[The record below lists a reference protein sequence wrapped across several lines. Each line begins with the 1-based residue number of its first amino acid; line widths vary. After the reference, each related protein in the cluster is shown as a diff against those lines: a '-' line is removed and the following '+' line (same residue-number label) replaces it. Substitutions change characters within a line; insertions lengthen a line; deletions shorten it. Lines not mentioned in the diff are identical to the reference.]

1 MTAPA
6 EDSFFIYNNYKM
18 KLYFYGGVN
27 TVTGSNF
34 LLESQSKI
42 LIDCGLVQRERTC
55 SLENFLPFPYKAK
68 DIKAVF
74 ITHAHLDHIGRL
86 PKLLKEGFQGYIYST
101 LPTKELAKEI
111 LIDSQKII
119 EENCRE
125 MNRENLYQKEDIEK
139 LMSRWQTIDYHQ
151 KLNLDD
157 FEIEFYNSGHILG
170 SAFIKINN
178 IVFSGDLGNKGKS
191 LNQDLEDLPPVDYL
205 VLEST
210 YGDRNH
216 ENLENRKEI
225 LEKILERIIY
235 EKRVLII
242 PTFALERAQ
251 EIIFD
256 IQQLIEK
263 KKIPEIKIFLDSPLA
278 LKISKIYEKYHEYLN
293 QESAKE
299 ILTQG
304 IFDQEYLKIVE
315 NKEYERDMFLASN
328 PKIILAGSGMVTGG
342 RILKILKNYLED
354 KNTTILFVGY
364 QAEGSLGRKILDGE
378 KNIFIEGE
386 NLEVKAEILTLFS
399 YSAHRDQEGILEWL
413 RPQRFKLKKIFLTH
427 GDEKA
432 KQELK
437 RKIMDELTIETIIPV
452 ENFFVEV

>member
-1 MTAPA
+1 MR
-6 EDSFFIYNNYKM
+6 
-18 KLYFYGGVN
+18 LYFYGGVN

-34 LLESQSKI
+34 LLESRSKI

-55 SLENFLPFPYKAK
+55 SLENFSPFPYEAK

-125 MNRENLYQKEDIEK
+125 MNKENLYQKEDVEK

-151 KLNLDD
+151 KLSLDD

-263 KKIPEIKIFLDSPLA
+263 KKIPEIKIFLDSPLS

-299 ILTQG
+299 ILAQG
-304 IFDQEYLKIVE
+304 IFNREYLKVVE
-315 NKEYERDMFLASN
+315 NEEDERGMFLSSS

-378 KNIFIEGE
+378 KNVFIEGE

-452 ENFFVEV
+452 ENFFVDL

>member
-1 MTAPA
+1 
-6 EDSFFIYNNYKM
+6 M
-18 KLYFYGGVN
+18 KLYFYGGVQ

-55 SLENFLPFPYKAK
+55 SLENFLPFPYKAE

-111 LIDSQKII
+111 LLDSQKII
-119 EENCRE
+119 GENCRE
-125 MNRENLYQKEDIEK
+125 MNKENLYQKEDVEK
-139 LMSRWQTIDYHQ
+139 LMSRWQIIDYHQ

-157 FEIEFYNSGHILG
+157 FEIEFYNSGHVLG

-178 IVFSGDLGNKGKS
+178 IVFSGDLGNKGKN

-216 ENLENRKEI
+216 QNLKNREEI

-242 PTFALERAQ
+242 PTFALERTQ

-263 KKIPEIKIFLDSPLA
+263 RKIPEIKIFLDSPLA
-278 LKISKIYEKYHEYLN
+278 LRISKIYEKYPEYLN
-293 QESAKE
+293 QESSKE
-299 ILTQG
+299 ILAQG
-304 IFDQEYLKIVE
+304 IFDQEYVKTVE
-315 NKEYERDMFLASN
+315 NEKDEREMFLASN
-328 PKIILAGSGMVTGG
+328 PKIILAGSGMITGG
-342 RILKILKNYLED
+342 KILKILKNYLED
-354 KNTTILFVGY
+354 KKTTILFVGY
-364 QAEGSLGRKILDGE
+364 QTEGSWGKKILDGE
-378 KNIFIEGE
+378 KNVFIEGE

-413 RPQRFKLKKIFLTH
+413 KPQRFKLKKIFLTH

-432 KQELK
+432 KIELR

-452 ENFFVEV
+452 ENFFINL

>member
-1 MTAPA
+1 
-6 EDSFFIYNNYKM
+6 M

-55 SLENFLPFPYKAK
+55 SLENFLPFPYKAE

-125 MNRENLYQKEDIEK
+125 MNKENLYQKEDVET
-139 LMSRWQTIDYHQ
+139 LMARWQTIDYHQ
-151 KLNLDD
+151 KLSLDD

-191 LNQDLEDLPPVDYL
+191 LNQDLEDLPSVDYL

-216 ENLENRKEI
+216 ENLENREEI

-263 KKIPEIKIFLDSPLA
+263 RKIPEVKIFLDSPLA

-293 QESAKE
+293 QKSAKE
-299 ILTQG
+299 ILAQG
-304 IFDQEYLKIVE
+304 IFNQEYLKIVE
-315 NKEYERDMFLASN
+315 NKEDEKDMFLASN

-378 KNIFIEGE
+378 KNVFIEAE

>member
-1 MTAPA
+1 
-6 EDSFFIYNNYKM
+6 M

-34 LLESQSKI
+34 LLESRSKI

-55 SLENFLPFPYKAK
+55 SLENFSPFPYEAK

-125 MNRENLYQKEDIEK
+125 MNKENLYQKEDVEK

-151 KLNLDD
+151 KLSLDD

-191 LNQDLEDLPPVDYL
+191 LNQDLEELPSVDYL

-216 ENLENRKEI
+216 ENLENREEI

-263 KKIPEIKIFLDSPLA
+263 RKIPEVKIFLDSPLA

-299 ILTQG
+299 ILAQG
-304 IFDQEYLKIVE
+304 IFNQEYLKIVE
-315 NKEYERDMFLASN
+315 NKEDERDMFLASN

-378 KNIFIEGE
+378 KNVFIEGE

-413 RPQRFKLKKIFLTH
+413 KPLRFKLKKIFLTH

-437 RKIMDELTIETIIPV
+437 GKIMDELTIETIIPV
-452 ENFFVEV
+452 ENFFVDL

>member
-1 MTAPA
+1 
-6 EDSFFIYNNYKM
+6 M

-55 SLENFLPFPYKAK
+55 SLENFLPFPYKAE

-125 MNRENLYQKEDIEK
+125 MNKENLYQKEDVET
-139 LMSRWQTIDYHQ
+139 LMARWQTIDYHQ
-151 KLNLDD
+151 KLSLDD

-191 LNQDLEDLPPVDYL
+191 LNQDLEDLPSVDYL

-216 ENLENRKEI
+216 ENLENREEI

-263 KKIPEIKIFLDSPLA
+263 RKIPEVKIFLDSPLA

-293 QESAKE
+293 QKSAKE
-299 ILTQG
+299 ILAQG
-304 IFDQEYLKIVE
+304 IFNQEYLKIVE
-315 NKEYERDMFLASN
+315 NKEDEKDMFLASN

-378 KNIFIEGE
+378 KNVFIEGE

>member
-1 MTAPA
+1 
-6 EDSFFIYNNYKM
+6 M
-18 KLYFYGGVN
+18 KLYFYGGAE

-34 LLESQSKI
+34 LLESQSRI
-42 LIDCGLVQRERTC
+42 LIDCGLVQREKTC
-55 SLENFLPFPYKAK
+55 SLENFLPFPYQAK

-111 LIDSQKII
+111 LLDSIKII

-125 MNRENLYQKEDIEK
+125 MNKENLYQKEDIEK
-139 LMSRWQTIDYHQ
+139 LMARWQTIDYHQ
-151 KLNLDD
+151 KFNLDD

-191 LNQDLEDLPPVDYL
+191 LNQDLEELPPVDYL

-216 ENLENRKEI
+216 ENLENREEI

-278 LKISKIYEKYHEYLN
+278 LKISKIYEKYPEYLN

-299 ILTQG
+299 ILAQG
-304 IFDQEYLKIVE
+304 IFDQEYVKVIE
-315 NKEYERDMFLASN
+315 NEKDEREMFLASN
-328 PKIILAGSGMVTGG
+328 PKVILAGSGMVTGG
-342 RILKILKNYLED
+342 KILKILKNYLED
-354 KNTTILFVGY
+354 KKTTILFVGY

-378 KNIFIEGE
+378 KNVFIEGE
-386 NLEVKAEILTLFS
+386 NFEVKAEILTLFS

-413 RPQRFKLKKIFLTH
+413 KPQRFKLKKIFLTH

-452 ENFFVEV
+452 ENFFVDL

>member
-1 MTAPA
+1 
-6 EDSFFIYNNYKM
+6 M
-18 KLYFYGGVN
+18 KLYFYGGVQ

-55 SLENFLPFPYKAK
+55 SLENFLPFPYKAE

-111 LIDSQKII
+111 LIDAQKII

-125 MNRENLYQKEDIEK
+125 MNKENLYQKEDVEK
-139 LMSRWQTIDYHQ
+139 LMLRWQTIDYHQ
-151 KLNLDD
+151 QLNLDD

-191 LNQDLEDLPPVDYL
+191 LNQDLENLPPVNYL
-205 VLEST
+205 ILEST

-216 ENLENRKEI
+216 QNLKNREEI

-242 PTFALERAQ
+242 PTFALERTQ

-263 KKIPEIKIFLDSPLA
+263 RKIPEIKIFLDSPLA
-278 LKISKIYEKYHEYLN
+278 LRISKIYEKYPEYLN
-293 QESAKE
+293 QESSKE
-299 ILTQG
+299 ILAQG
-304 IFDQEYLKIVE
+304 IFDQEYVKTVE
-315 NKEYERDMFLASN
+315 NEKDEREMFLASN

-342 RILKILKNYLED
+342 KISKILKNYLED
-354 KNTTILFVGY
+354 KKTTILFVGY

-378 KNIFIEGE
+378 KNVFIEGE

-399 YSAHRDQEGILEWL
+399 YSAHRDQEGTLEWL
-413 RPQRFKLKKIFLTH
+413 KPQRFKLKKIFLTH

-452 ENFFVEV
+452 ENFFINL

>member
-1 MTAPA
+1 
-6 EDSFFIYNNYKM
+6 M

-42 LIDCGLVQRERTC
+42 LIDCGLVQREKAC
-55 SLENFLPFPYKAK
+55 SLENFLPFHYKAK

-86 PKLLKEGFQGYIYST
+86 PKLLKEGFRGYIYST

-191 LNQDLEDLPPVDYL
+191 LNQDLEDLPSVDYL

-293 QESAKE
+293 QGSAKE
-299 ILTQG
+299 ILAQG
-304 IFDQEYLKIVE
+304 IFNQEYLKIVE
-315 NKEYERDMFLASN
+315 NKEDEREMFLASN

-342 RILKILKNYLED
+342 KILKILKNYLED

-378 KNIFIEGE
+378 KNVFIEGE

-437 RKIMDELTIETIIPV
+437 RKIMDELTIKVIIPV
-452 ENFFVEV
+452 ENFFVDL